1 MRSIGLPSW
10 IERVLGRQPRPVPPH
25 VFAVRRREL
34 RFAAFSR
41 QPGDNS
47 GLELAEFHSVPLAEG
62 IFGSG
67 PLGVPAG
74 ESEALAASVRLLV
87 ARSSKPVREAS
98 VVLPDAWA
106 RSMVLELGDLPEE
119 PAARLEVLRFRVKRM
134 VPYRVEDLRIEAV
147 PIGLAGG
154 GGGTGANGVLGAIGA
169 IGVTGATG
177 DAGAGSA
184 GGGSS
189 AAAGETAQCL
199 VTLANSAVCA
209 LIEDGFS
216 SCGIRVGQLSGATLS
231 TLQALNR
238 GELER
243 GLFGLALVDADGFNL
258 ALVRAGV
265 PVVWRQKSFAEGLA
279 DADRARLLTAELRLT
294 RTFLSERFP
303 GEALTALHLA
313 APRAVEP
320 FWLDVL
326 AQGFEVQ
333 PTRLRVEHLALAA
346 EGFGDALSEL
356 APLAGAASREVA

>member
-10 IERVLGRQPRPVPPH
+10 IERALGRQPRPVPPH

-41 QPGDNS
+41 QPGESS

-154 GGGTGANGVLGAIGA
+154 GGGTGAAGAIGA
-169 IGVTGATG
+169 TGAIG
-177 DAGAGSA
+177 GVGAASA

-189 AAAGETAQCL
+189 AASGETAQCL

-243 GLFGLALVDADGFNL
+243 RPVRS
-258 ALVRAGV
+258 RAGRRRRFQ
-265 PVVWRQKSFAEGLA
+265 P
-279 DADRARLLTAELRLT
+279 RARAR
-294 RTFLSERFP
+294 RDA
-303 GEALTALHLA
+303 G
-313 APRAVEP
+313 
-320 FWLDVL
+320 
-326 AQGFEVQ
+326 G
-333 PTRLRVEHLALAA
+333 LAA
-346 EGFGDALSEL
+346 EELHRGTRGRGSRPPADLRIAAHPDLSRRALSRRGAHCAPSRRAARGRAVL
-356 APLAGAASREVA
+356 ARGAGAGLRGPADASPGRAPGAGRRRLRRCPLPSSRRSPARPPREVA

>member
-1 MRSIGLPSW
+1 M
-10 IERVLGRQPRPVPPH
+10 PPH

-41 QPGDNS
+41 QPGESS

-67 PLGVPAG
+67 PLGVPVG
-74 ESEALAASVRLLV
+74 ESEALAASVRLLL

-147 PIGLAGG
+147 PLGSSAGIVGVGGGGVGGNGAGAGG
-154 GGGTGANGVLGAIGA
+154 GGA
-169 IGVTGATG
+169 
-177 DAGAGSA
+177 
-184 GGGSS
+184 S
-189 AAAGETAQCL
+189 AAPGETAQCL
-199 VTLANSAVCA
+199 VTLANSAVCTM
-209 LIEDGFS
+209 IEDGFS
-216 SCGIRVGQLSGATLS
+216 RCGIRVGQLSGATLS
-231 TLQALNR
+231 TLPALHR
-238 GELER
+238 GELDR

-258 ALVRAGV
+258 VLVRAGV
-265 PVVWRQKSFAEGLA
+265 PVVWRQKSFTEGLA
-279 DADRARLLTAELRLT
+279 DADRARLLTSELRLT
-294 RTFLSERFP
+294 RTFLGERFP
-303 GEALTALHLA
+303 GETLAALYLA
-313 APRAVEP
+313 APHAVEP
-320 FWLDVL
+320 FWMEVL

-333 PTRLRVEHLALAA
+333 PTRLRVEHMALAA
-346 EGFGDALSEL
+346 EGFGDALAEL